1 MTQLTSLG
9 SDCSER
15 QPNCTSSASVR
26 WLSLLVAALLV
37 VLGTGCSAVE
47 LAKGR
52 PFIDLS
58 SLAPGVP
65 RAEIEARL
73 GAPEQSWISA
83 EGVRYSLYAFGTG
96 VHPAPTE
103 AVRAAMLDI
112 YYLVLPEL
120 LRTPNINADEFR
132 VVVSYDANDVAL
144 GLFDE
149 HETMPTDG
157 HSDRRP
163 KAFCWNR
170 IPEACRYK

>member
-9 SDCSER
+9 PDCSKR
-15 QPNCTSSASVR
+15 RPHRTSSASVR
-26 WLSLLVAALLV
+26 WSSLLVAALLA

-52 PFIDLS
+52 PHVDSS

-65 RAEIEARL
+65 RADVEARL
-73 GAPEQSWISA
+73 GAPKRSWVSA
-83 EGVRYSLYAFGTG
+83 EGVRYSLYAFDTG
-96 VHPAPTE
+96 VLPNPVE
-103 AVRAAMLDI
+103 AYRALILDI
-112 YYLVLPEL
+112 YYLGLPEL
-120 LRTPNINADEFR
+120 LGTPKYNADTFR

-149 HETMPTDG
+149 HETLPTDG
-157 HSDRRP
+157 RSDRRP

>member
-9 SDCSER
+9 PDCSQR
-15 QPNCTSSASVR
+15 RPHRTSSASVR
-26 WLSLLVAALLV
+26 WLSLLVAALLAV
-37 VLGTGCSAVE
+37 HGTGCSVVE

-52 PFIDLS
+52 PFVDLS

-65 RAEIEARL
+65 RAEVEARL
-73 GAPEQSWISA
+73 GAPERSWASA

-103 AVRAAMLDI
+103 AVGAALLDI
-112 YYLVLPEL
+112 YYLGLPEL
-120 LRTPNINADEFR
+120 LGTPEYNADEFR

-149 HETMPTDG
+149 HETLPTDG

-163 KAFCWNR
+163 KVFCWNR